1 MADAEVVGIGAV
13 EVFGAGVSVG
23 PLYSRHRIAPKSYEC
38 LCSGKAQVLMLQL
51 QVMPG
56 SQAVLGK
63 ADSIS
68 LLLVLKLNAK

>member
-1 MADAEVVGIGAV
+1 
-13 EVFGAGVSVG
+13 
-23 PLYSRHRIAPKSYEC
+23 
-38 LCSGKAQVLMLQL
+38 MLKL

-68 LLLVLKLNAK
+68 LLLVLSGSGSIVIRVVIRNKRETQRDRVPNSFILRG